1 MNHWFACQ
9 HLILR
14 EIKVLEL
21 RYELLMELP
30 YEYETENSTT
40 SEREWI
46 VEYEV
51 ESGDSLKQQHLT
63 ILNGWNIQ
71 EVQIELFKELRKL
84 YPASERLDV
93 TITRLEPV
101 STQTDTGK
109 FDLDSTYTA

>member
-1 MNHWFACQ
+1 
-9 HLILR
+9 
-14 EIKVLEL
+14 
-21 RYELLMELP
+21 MELP
-30 YEYETENSTT
+30 YEYETEKSTT

-51 ESGDSLKQQHLT
+51 ENGDGLKYQNLT

-71 EVQIELFKELRKL
+71 EVQMELFGELRNM

-101 STQTDTGK
+101 STQTDLGK
-109 FDLDSTYTA
+109 FDLNNAFTA

>member
-1 MNHWFACQ
+1 
-9 HLILR
+9 
-14 EIKVLEL
+14 
-21 RYELLMELP
+21 MELP
-30 YEYETENSTT
+30 YEYEPEKSTT

-51 ESGDSLKQQHLT
+51 ENGDGLKYQHLT

-71 EVQIELFKELRKL
+71 EVQMELFGELRNM

-101 STQTDTGK
+101 STQTDLGK
-109 FDLDSTYTA
+109 FDLNNAFTA

>member
-1 MNHWFACQ
+1 
-9 HLILR
+9 
-14 EIKVLEL
+14 
-21 RYELLMELP
+21 MELP
-30 YEYETENSTT
+30 YEYETEKSTT

-51 ESGDSLKQQHLT
+51 ENGDGLKNQHLT

-71 EVQIELFKELRKL
+71 EVQMELFGELRNM

-101 STQTDTGK
+101 STQTDLGK
-109 FDLDSTYTA
+109 FDLNNAFTA